1 MLTAVPVVEKPKSHA
16 IIADFIAGAPKDA
29 EGFVLYGVKESNADA
44 WRKILATKVPFF
56 FVDGAYFDRARG
68 THYRITKNALQHTGQ
83 GQSDG
88 QRFKA
93 LGVSVREER
102 YPSPPGWVVVVPQSA
117 VFMRHT
123 VNARGWVEAALERF
137 GPETIFRVR
146 PWSSNKPE
154 AATTLQS
161 DLARASHL
169 VTHSSAAAVE
179 AVLAGVQVVVS
190 HLSCAHSLGPT
201 LPSGPER
208 KAWAE
213 VLADNEFTR
222 EEMRAGLAW
231 EMLNRG

>member
-1 MLTAVPVVEKPKSHA
+1 MLIPHPIPGKAKSYELINA
-16 IIADFIAGAPKDA
+16 FIAGAPREA
-29 EGFVLYGVKESNADA
+29 EGHVFYGVKDENAEA
-44 WRKILATKVPFF
+44 WHAVLRKREPFWF
-56 FVDGAYFDRARG
+56 LDNAYFDRARG
-68 THYRITKNALQHTGQ
+68 THYRITKNGLQHTGQ

-137 GPETIFRVR
+137 GPDTIFRVR

-190 HLSCAHSLGPT
+190 PLSCAHSLGT
-201 LPSGPER
+201 ALPSGPER

-213 VLADNEFTR
+213 VLADNQFLK
-222 EEMRAGLAW
+222 EEMRSGLAW
-231 EMLNRG
+231 RMLNP